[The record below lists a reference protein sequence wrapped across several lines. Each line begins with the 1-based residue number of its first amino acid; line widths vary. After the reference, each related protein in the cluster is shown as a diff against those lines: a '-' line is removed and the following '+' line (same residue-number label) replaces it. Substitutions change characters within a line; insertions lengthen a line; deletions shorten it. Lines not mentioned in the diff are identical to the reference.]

1 MMYHI
6 ISINGELIGTVDSV
20 YYIKIG
26 ASGSFTPAERD
37 DAIGVAHK
45 GIAYNLIGHADI
57 DGADTVVVT
66 AFDGGEY
73 VAQQQKVVDELL
85 LTILE
90 G

>member
-1 MMYHI
+1 MYHI
-6 ISINGELIGTVDSV
+6 ISVNGDLLGTVDSV

-26 ASGSFTPAERD
+26 AGGSFTPTEKSE
-37 DAIGVAHK
+37 AIGVALK
-45 GIAYNLIGHADI
+45 GVAYNLIGHDEI
-57 DGADTVVVT
+57 EGADTVVVS

-85 LTILE
+85 LTMLE